1 MVIILLYVGL
11 LASFSLNV
19 SLLLRKQP
27 LAPPHNEGVVATEG
41 SGSGAEAGKGKEPS
55 VEPEW
60 GPLFIILIGY
70 MVNRLYSQL
79 WLHKTVHHT
88 GWGWWLVTGLG

>member
-27 LAPPHNEGVVATEG
+27 PLPPPNNAGEVLAE
-41 SGSGAEAGKGKEPS
+41 SGAEAGKGKTS
-55 VEPEW
+55 FS
-60 GPLFIILIGY
+60 GD
-70 MVNRLYSQL
+70 
-79 WLHKTVHHT
+79 
-88 GWGWWLVTGLG
+88 

>member
-27 LAPPHNEGVVATEG
+27 LAPHNEGVVATEG